1 MEKSEFQ
8 RRIFLGLSVCVV
20 LWCSSCARG
29 STRIPENCKWIEVE
43 DEAFRSR
50 VEALA
55 AAVDFNSWPQ
65 SDFLKVS
72 PRIGKSLLV
81 EPNLVTSEYF
91 TCNEI
96 RFIEGDWIQCWW
108 KWRRVIERPKPLPI
122 PTELPAARKE
132 KWLAH
137 LSPKLRN
144 DPNFVESYLAQKLER
159 ERKSKK
165 YRFSITGLMELQ
177 VCVAP
182 CSRAAQEYL
191 VSYMP
196 LRSNM
201 GDRAIAQRFSES
213 KRWEGLGTIGFVSP
227 PMVMFTR
234 DNIAVII
241 DARGKLAGEA
251 VPLALKIDSLIKKQP
266 ALTYEQL
273 LARKPSIT
281 IAKRAEKTEVTA
293 QKTVSYEVSVPKGQE
308 IVSVRAYVDGRQT
321 GVKDGKVYIV
331 GKKEGKVKVKLTT
344 TTSELV
350 SNAVEQEV
358 IIGE

>member
-1 MEKSEFQ
+1 M
-8 RRIFLGLSVCVV
+8 
-20 LWCSSCARG
+20 RG
-29 STRIPENCKWIEVE
+29 TLVQQLCEREYTDPREIAKWIEVE

-81 EPNLVTSEYF
+81 EPNFVTSEYF

-201 GDRAIAQRFSES
+201 G
-213 KRWEGLGTIGFVSP
+213 G
-227 PMVMFTR
+227 
-234 DNIAVII
+234 
-241 DARGKLAGEA
+241 
-251 VPLALKIDSLIKKQP
+251 
-266 ALTYEQL
+266 
-273 LARKPSIT
+273 
-281 IAKRAEKTEVTA
+281 
-293 QKTVSYEVSVPKGQE
+293 
-308 IVSVRAYVDGRQT
+308 
-321 GVKDGKVYIV
+321 
-331 GKKEGKVKVKLTT
+331 
-344 TTSELV
+344 
-350 SNAVEQEV
+350 
-358 IIGE
+358 

>member
-1 MEKSEFQ
+1 
-8 RRIFLGLSVCVV
+8 
-20 LWCSSCARG
+20 
-29 STRIPENCKWIEVE
+29 VE

-72 PRIGKSLLV
+72 PKIGKSLLV
-81 EPNLVTSEYF
+81 EPNLVTKENF
-91 TCNEI
+91 FCNEI
-96 RFIEGDWIQCWW
+96 RFIEGDWSQCWW
-108 KWRRVIERPKPLPI
+108 QWRRVIERPKSLPM
-122 PTELPAARKE
+122 ELPAARKE
-132 KWLAH
+132 KLLAH

-144 DPNFVESYLAQKLER
+144 DPNFIESYLARLLER
-159 ERKSKK
+159 ERKSKRYK
-165 YRFSITGLMELQ
+165 FSITGSMGLK

-213 KRWEGLGTIGFVSP
+213 KRWEGLGTIGFVAP
-227 PMVMFTR
+227 PMVMFAR

-241 DARGKLAGEA
+241 DARGELAGEA
-251 VPLALKIDSLIKKQP
+251 LPLARKIDALIKKQP

-281 IAKRAEKTEVTA
+281 IGERA
-293 QKTVSYEVSVPKGQE
+293 QKTDLAGQETVSYEVSVPKGQE